1 MPKASIDWPAI
12 RLEYV
17 NGSMTYAELAERH
30 ALKAGTVRQRG
41 NREGWEEQRNAVT
54 RHVTQAAQ
62 GELTETR
69 IDELREFNSADL
81 KLARAIRENAVR
93 LLEAGA
99 TIDEATGEP
108 VPLSPRDLNS
118 IAKAAESA
126 QKVGRLA
133 LGVSTDNLGH
143 GGPNGLGPVPVT
155 ELPPGEYRD
164 ALAAALAAF

>member
-30 ALKAGTVRQRG
+30 ALKPGTVRQRG
-41 NREGWEEQRNAVT
+41 NREGWEEQRNATT

-69 IDELREFNSADL
+69 VAELAEFNRADL
-81 KLARAIRENAVR
+81 DLARKIRERAVQM
-93 LLEAGA
+93 LAEDM
-99 TIDEATGEP
+99 TTDEATGEP
-108 VPLSPRDLNS
+108 VALSPRDLNA

-143 GGPNGLGPVPVT
+143 GGPNGMGPVPVT
-155 ELPPGEYRD
+155 QLPPGEYAD
-164 ALAAALAAF
+164 ALKAALAAF